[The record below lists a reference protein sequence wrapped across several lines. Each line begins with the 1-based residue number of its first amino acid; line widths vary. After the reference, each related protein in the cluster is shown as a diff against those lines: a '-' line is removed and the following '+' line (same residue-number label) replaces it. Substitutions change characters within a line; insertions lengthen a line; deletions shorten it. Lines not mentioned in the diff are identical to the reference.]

1 MSAVK
6 SKRPRRF
13 STLRI
18 FANEDASTGLEG
30 HLVRMIGLTA
40 LLALAIAAA
49 PAYAA
54 EYTDCNKETSKEG
67 GGNGIQVCTQL
78 INTGRWKGLEL
89 ARLYSNRSLAYTK
102 AEKLD
107 SALADADRAIRISP
121 DYVFAYDNRGEIK
134 RMRGD
139 FDSAIVDFNTA
150 IRLDP
155 EFLAAY
161 LDRGTTFNQMGNRK
175 SARADFQTV
184 LDMKGKDRAVDKWAK
199 TRAQEL
205 LDELGSG
212 D

>member
-1 MSAVK
+1 VRIVVLAV
-6 SKRPRRF
+6 
-13 STLRI
+13 
-18 FANEDASTGLEG
+18 
-30 HLVRMIGLTA
+30 LVS
-40 LLALAIAAA
+40 ALAAAT
-49 PAYAA
+49 PARAA
-54 EYTDCNKETSKEG
+54 EYTDCNKETSKDG
-67 GGNGIQVCTQL
+67 GGNGVAVCTGL
-78 INTGRWKGLEL
+78 INSGRWKGLEL

-107 SALADADRAIRISP
+107 QALADADRAIRISP

-161 LDRGTTFNQMGNRK
+161 LDRGSTFKEMGNRK

-184 LDMKGKDRAVDKWAK
+184 IEMKGKGRAVDEWAK
-199 TRAQEL
+199 KRAQEL
-205 LDELGSG
+205 LEELGN